1 MEFFIRFLIGGLVIA
16 ICALVGKKAPS
27 LAGLIAVMPLTTL
40 LVMIFMHIDNPGA
53 SVQMVRYVKGVLW
66 GILPTALF
74 FFTAL
79 FCFHKQVP
87 FWRVVAAAFAVWLAA
102 AAVHQLLLKP

>member
-16 ICALVGKKAPS
+16 VCALIGRRSPS

-40 LVMIFMHIDNPGA
+40 IVMIFMHIDNPGD
-53 SVQMVRYVKGVLW
+53 SGQMFSYVKGVLW
-66 GILPTALF
+66 GIIPTVLF

-79 FCFHKQVP
+79 LFFQRQVA
-87 FWRVVAAAFAVWLAA
+87 FWRIIAAAFAVWLAA
-102 AAVHQLLLKP
+102 AIVHQMLLKQ